1 MGQTPLHFPHL
12 LQPKIT
18 TYPVFSDIMN
28 LWHLMIYQFL
38 GKANYLKVICILK
51 ALEPKKETLYIEK
64 EYADSDME
72 KLIEYETFTEDET
85 GSFYSYLSE
94 GCRLCQEGA
103 KMVLFVTGLCPK
115 SCFYCPLSDE
125 RRGKDLVFANE
136 RSVKNDEDLL
146 KEAELMNALGTGI
159 TGGEPLLKIE
169 RVLHYIRTLKASF
182 GKEHHIHL
190 YTSLAPG
197 RLILEKLV
205 DAGLDEIRLHPP
217 QEYWNDLKNS
227 PYAGTLRN
235 AMELGIEAGIEIPA
249 LEEAEK
255 VAAFAEEVGVFLN
268 LNELEFSDNNS
279 KALLKNGFCLES
291 DTSNAAAGSW
301 KSAKIAYKAC
311 RKVHFCSSTYKDA
324 VQLRKRFQR
333 IAKNTAREFDEITED
348 GTLVYGVIEG
358 GDQKLAE
365 KTLQS
370 MEIPAELF
378 EIQTGKIEI
387 AWWVLEDLK
396 EGIKEELEPSG
407 SRLVIIER
415 YPFKDG
421 LVVELI
427 PL

>member
-1 MGQTPLHFPHL
+1 
-12 LQPKIT
+12 
-18 TYPVFSDIMN
+18 
-28 LWHLMIYQFL
+28 MIYQFL

-64 EYADSDME
+64 EYADSGME

-85 GSFYSYLSE
+85 GSFYSYLSG

-115 SCFYCPLSDE
+115 NCFYCPLSDE
-125 RRGKDLVFANE
+125 RHGKDLVFANE

-169 RVLHYIRTLKASF
+169 RVLHYIRILKASF

-190 YTSLAPG
+190 YTSQSPG
-197 RLILEKLV
+197 RQILEKLA

-249 LEEAEK
+249 LEGAEK
-255 VAAFAEEVGVFLN
+255 VAAFAGEIGVFLN

-279 KALLKNGFCLES
+279 KALLENGFHLES

-348 GTLVYGVIEG
+348 GTLVYGVMEG
-358 GDQKLAE
+358 GDQELAE

-370 MEIPAELF
+370 MEIPTELF

-387 AWWVLEDLK
+387 AWWVLEELK
-396 EGIKEELEPSG
+396 EGIKEKLEPSG

-415 YPFKDG
+415 YPFEDG